1 VKWATGVLAYV
12 DSVRAVVALLALV
25 VPVVVVPV
33 VVVPASAGCAGPSED
48 YTPQIHVV
56 PGAAARSLWI
66 ASRNVKEEAGV
77 EPGTE
82 EPDRSDPVVE
92 GADEANADAD
102 PSRNADA
109 GMGVDTKK

>member
-1 VKWATGVLAYV
+1 VNSGRAILAP
-12 DSVRAVVALLALV
+12 LALV
-25 VPVVVVPV
+25 VPVVL
-33 VVVPASAGCAGPSED
+33 VPANVGCAGPSED

-66 ASRNVKEEAGV
+66 ASKNVKEEAGV

-82 EPDRSDPVVE
+82 PADRSDPVVE
-92 GADEANADAD
+92 RDDEADADAD

-109 GMGVDTKK
+109 GVGLDTKK

>member
-1 VKWATGVLAYV
+1 MKGATGVLAYV
-12 DSVRAVVALLALV
+12 DSVGAVVALLAV
-25 VPVVVVPV
+25 I
-33 VVVPASAGCAGPSED
+33 VPASAGCAGPSDD

>member
-1 VKWATGVLAYV
+1 VNSGRAILAP
-12 DSVRAVVALLALV
+12 LALV
-25 VPVVVVPV
+25 VPVVL
-33 VVVPASAGCAGPSED
+33 VPANAGCAGPSED

-66 ASRNVKEEAGV
+66 ASKNVKEEAGV

-82 EPDRSDPVVE
+82 PTDRSDPVVE
-92 GADEANADAD
+92 RDDEADADAD

-109 GMGVDTKK
+109 GVGLDTKK

>member
-1 VKWATGVLAYV
+1 VG
-12 DSVRAVVALLALV
+12 SVRAIVALLAI
-25 VPVVVVPV
+25 
-33 VVVPASAGCAGPSED
+33 VVPASAGCAGPSED

-66 ASRNVKEEAGV
+66 ESKNVTKEAGL

-82 EPDRSDPVVE
+82 ETDPSDPAAE
-92 GADEANADAD
+92 SDAEANADAD

-109 GMGVDTKK
+109 GMRVDTKE